1 MTYCTTVFPVGLSQ
15 GATGGAVWQVDVGRV
30 DSGVEYRNTAWSQ
43 SLHRYDVG
51 HAARNQTDFNT
62 LLNFYMSVGG
72 RLHTF
77 PFKDWADYTATS
89 SQGVFSSLT
98 STTFQAYKR
107 YTTGGLT
114 YNRKIVKG
122 LATWA
127 ITGGTSPTV
136 DYTTGI
142 VTVASGT
149 PTAWAGDFYVPCR
162 FDTDVMQAEIR
173 DGPTTNRI
181 FGWNSI
187 QIVEVRNP

>member
-1 MTYCTTVFPVGLSQ
+1 MTYCTTPFPVGISQ
-15 GATGGAVWQVDVGRV
+15 HATGGPRWQVEVAQV

-43 SLHRYDVG
+43 ALARYDVA
-51 HAARNQTDFNT
+51 HAVRSQADFDT

-72 RLHTF
+72 RLHSF
-77 PFKDWADYTATS
+77 PFKDWADFSATA
-89 SQGVFSSLT
+89 SQGVFSMLT

-107 YTTGGLT
+107 YTTGGVT

-127 ITGGTSPTV
+127 ITGGSSPVV

-142 VTVASGT
+142 VTVSSGT
-149 PTAWAGDFYVPCR
+149 PTAWAGQFYVPCR
-162 FDTDVMQAEIR
+162 FDTDLMQAEII
-173 DGPTTNRI
+173 DGAPASRI

-187 QIVEVRNP
+187 PIVEVRL